1 MIYFERVIKGLS
13 IALDA
18 VGGEHTAVAKDLRE
32 PIKDLLHFVRLHQ
45 LDHEWREKYRA
56 ELTEVQQAGAEVD
69 FDVFRQPFG
78 KIFGDGHVGRLG
90 KFTGLV
96 DFGHSDAIGAFT
108 FLLSYAADAFDAFA
122 FAGFVFD
129 FDAVIPFFPPFVA
142 VHEYSSFLFG

>member
-56 ELTEVQQAGAEVD
+56 ELTEVEQAGAEVD
-69 FDVFRQPFG
+69 FDFDDVDDIPQVRGISIETFVGGHIVTRKYPIRQKNLPMIIKEWKREFG
-78 KIFGDGHVGRLG
+78 YKNKEANQV
-90 KFTGLV
+90 
-96 DFGHSDAIGAFT
+96 
-108 FLLSYAADAFDAFA
+108 
-122 FAGFVFD
+122 
-129 FDAVIPFFPPFVA
+129 
-142 VHEYSSFLFG
+142 

>member
-69 FDVFRQPFG
+69 FDFDDVDDIPQVRGISIETFVGGHIVTRKYPIRQKNLPMIIKEWKREFG
-78 KIFGDGHVGRLG
+78 YKNKEANQV
-90 KFTGLV
+90 
-96 DFGHSDAIGAFT
+96 
-108 FLLSYAADAFDAFA
+108 
-122 FAGFVFD
+122 
-129 FDAVIPFFPPFVA
+129 
-142 VHEYSSFLFG
+142 